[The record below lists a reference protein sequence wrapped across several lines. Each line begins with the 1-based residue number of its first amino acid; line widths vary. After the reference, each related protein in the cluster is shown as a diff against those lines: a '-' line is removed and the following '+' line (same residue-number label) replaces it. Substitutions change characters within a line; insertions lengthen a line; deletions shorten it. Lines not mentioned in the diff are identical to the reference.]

1 MPPITISDFTAQ
13 NEVFLEDV
21 CRATGKMFADVA
33 KEYHEVYLE
42 SIRDRDY
49 D

>member
-1 MPPITISDFTAQ
+1 MPVSLSEFEIN
-13 NEVFLEDV
+13 NEIFLDDV

-33 KEYHEVYLE
+33 EKYYAVYLE

>member
-1 MPPITISDFTAQ
+1 MPVSLSEFKSD

-21 CRATGKMFADVA
+21 CRTTGKMFADVA
-33 KEYHEVYLE
+33 KEYHAIYLE

>member
-1 MPPITISDFTAQ
+1 MPVSLSEFEIN
-13 NEVFLEDV
+13 NEIFLDDV

-33 KEYHEVYLE
+33 KKYYAVYLE

-49 D
+49 E